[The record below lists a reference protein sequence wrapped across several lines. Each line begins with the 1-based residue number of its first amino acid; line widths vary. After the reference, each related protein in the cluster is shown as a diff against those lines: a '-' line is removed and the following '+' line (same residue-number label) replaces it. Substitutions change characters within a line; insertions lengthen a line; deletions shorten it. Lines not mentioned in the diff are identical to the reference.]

1 MKILEEDCGGLMLVV
16 SSGGVVLTDGNQHD
30 YSTGS
35 INAPFPQGVNGF
47 YDEQLLVSLTG
58 QSGTQSDFNQ
68 LGGPNES
75 SNSVGLGLSNQST
88 DRETNQHSPAIY
100 EDYSRSVINQP
111 LQLVSC

>member
-16 SSGGVVLTDGNQHD
+16 SSGGVGLTDGNQHD

-35 INAPFPQGVNGF
+35 INAPFSQGVNGF

-58 QSGTQSDFNQ
+58 QSVTQSDFNQ

-75 SNSVGLGLSNQST
+75 SNSVGLGLSNQSS

>member
-1 MKILEEDCGGLMLVV
+1 MLVV
-16 SSGGVVLTDGNQHD
+16 SSGGVGLTDGDQHD

-47 YDEQLLVSLTG
+47 YDEQLLASLTG
-58 QSGTQSDFNQ
+58 QSVTQSDFNQ
-68 LGGPNES
+68 LSGPNEPL
-75 SNSVGLGLSNQST
+75 NSVGLDLPNEYIDREYI